1 MTTYAQVSAALSA
14 YNATAVEQG
23 RSLLPLNLVI
33 ERCGA
38 EQRVFH
44 EHCNA
49 ARQARAPRPLT
60 PDLEALAAAVLRDLE
75 MGTTALLA
83 DKGNGAGVAEELAA
97 ESESRGNGADE
108 EPAPKREAPS
118 NEPEPGFGEEL
129 KTFEDLIAEAK
140 ALEKNDANG
149 ARRLVNAGA
158 RLGLDPIAVEEL
170 LLTIL
175 GATKIRRPVLN
186 AFWKQARKQAEREA
200 EQRKA
205 EEASERLE
213 RERAEAEALQAQLA
227 ERVAP
232 LAKDPNLLARVV
244 AAVHRLGMVGEDIGI
259 KATYLTATSRLL
271 RRRVISLLRR
281 GTAAAGKN
289 YLFEQIMLLFPP
301 ESVIVI
307 SGSSAKVLPYHEGD
321 RDSLAHKLII
331 IPEASSLLAQDGKEH
346 EMAGMLR
353 TLISENKLVY
363 QTVVVRRGGL
373 PMAVEIIKNGPI
385 AVLITSAR
393 DNVEVEMLTRLAFA
407 DADESLAQSS
417 RVMTRAFNEAG
428 GLLSL
433 DAAERAEI
441 ELLCDFQRW
450 LEYGG
455 PYDVVIPYAPQIRA
469 AWKQTPRAIRIRRD
483 VNTLIAGVASSAI
496 LHRAQR
502 EVDAQGRVV
511 AIFPDYEHAW
521 SAFNSGVS
529 IFHNP
534 HSGPGVVALVRV
546 FEDLMVK
553 KRRALDHLGEYFTGV
568 VSATLTQLGDALG
581 LASDDTVAKRLAA
594 AKAAG
599 AIERVNVG
607 APRGV
612 PGEYKVL
619 IGSDVLAR
627 TGITSVFP
635 PPGEVRRLIDDPVAY
650 QDAVEA
656 IRIEE
661 ERRENSLAP
670 DADEDEDDVD
680 F

>member
-1 MTTYAQVSAALSA
+1 MTTYPEVNAALSA
-14 YNATAVEQG
+14 YNAAAVQRG
-23 RSLLPLNLVI
+23 CPALPVDRVI

-38 EQRVFH
+38 EQRVFY

-49 ARQARAPRPLT
+49 ARQARTPRPLA

-83 DKGNGAGVAEELAA
+83 DKGNGASVAEELAA

-108 EPAPKREAPS
+108 EPTPKQP
-118 NEPEPGFGEEL
+118 EPEPGFGGEL
-129 KTFEDLIAEAK
+129 KTFEDLIADAQV
-140 ALEKNDANG
+140 LERSDANG
-149 ARRLVNAGA
+149 ARRLIDEGT

-170 LLTIL
+170 LLAIL

-200 EQRKA
+200 EQRRA

-213 RERAEAEALQAQLA
+213 RERAEAEALQAQLT

-232 LAKDPNLLARVV
+232 LAKDPNLLGRVL
-244 AAVHRLGMVGEDIGI
+244 AMVHRIGVVGEDIGI

-271 RRRVISLLRR
+271 RQRVISLLRR

-289 YLFEQIMLLFPP
+289 YLFEQTILLLPKD
-301 ESVIVI
+301 SVITI
-307 SGSSAKVLPYHEGD
+307 SGSSAKVLPYHGGGD
-321 RDSLAHKLII
+321 PDSLAHKLII

-363 QTVVVRRGGL
+363 QTVVVRPGGNT
-373 PMAVEIIKNGPI
+373 PIAVEVVKNGPI

-407 DADESLAQSS
+407 DADESLAQSN

-433 DAAERAEI
+433 TAAEIAEI
-441 ELLCDFQRW
+441 ELLRDFQRW
-450 LEYGG
+450 LEHGG
-455 PYDVVIPYAPQIRA
+455 PCDVVIPYAPRIRA

-483 VNTLIAGVASSAI
+483 VNTLIAGVQSSAI

-511 AIFPDYEHAW
+511 ATFADYEHAW

-534 HSGPGVVALVRV
+534 QSGPGVVALVRV
-546 FEDLMVK
+546 FEDLMVER
-553 KRRALDHLGEYFTGV
+553 RRALDHLGDHFTGV
-568 VSATLTQLGDALG
+568 VTATLAQLGEALG

-594 AKAAG
+594 ARAAG

-612 PGEYKVL
+612 PGQYKVL
-619 IGSDVLAR
+619 IGSDVLAK

-650 QDAVEA
+650 QKAVEA
-656 IRIEE
+656 IRAEE
-661 ERRENSLAP
+661 ERKENSLAP
-670 DADEDEDDVD
+670 DADEDEDDVE